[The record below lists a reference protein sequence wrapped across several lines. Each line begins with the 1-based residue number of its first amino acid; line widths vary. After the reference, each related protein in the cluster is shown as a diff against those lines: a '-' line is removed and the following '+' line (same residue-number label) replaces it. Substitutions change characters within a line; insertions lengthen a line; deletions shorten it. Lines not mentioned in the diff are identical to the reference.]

1 MSNRFNDAVIF
12 VTLTALLAFLA
23 LATDLYLP
31 AIPMM
36 TADLG
41 GSVSDGQLTL
51 SIFMVGVAF
60 GQVVFG
66 PLSDHFGRLPVIRAG
81 TAGFVAFSLISA
93 FAWSMQYM
101 WVARCL
107 HGFAAAS
114 GPVVARAIIRD
125 KYEGHR
131 AAQMMAWTSASMAT
145 LPLIAPTLGAFIA
158 TQFGWRATFLALAV
172 FALLPLAGLSAFD
185 QSYSEGNKS
194 GAKLTLMS
202 VLRTFKDCLTDRR
215 FIAYLVAGTLS
226 FSALFI
232 YLSTVSFFLSDVFN
246 IPTAYFGLAFAISVV
261 GFVIGSLTSA
271 QLVTIWG
278 QDQTLFVGA
287 TLCVVVSVLALTVAG
302 NAGSL
307 PIVLAALST
316 TFFFGIGLIS
326 ANASMGAVSLFAH
339 KAGAASAVYGSIH
352 ALSSA
357 TMGAIA
363 GILYNGRLVEP
374 IALMAVCSL
383 LGFVGAV
390 AVKRTQKLPV

>member
-1 MSNRFNDAVIF
+1 
-12 VTLTALLAFLA
+12 
-23 LATDLYLP
+23 
-31 AIPMM
+31 MM

-93 FAWSMQYM
+93 FAWSMEYM

-185 QSYSEGNKS
+185 KSYSEGNRS

-215 FIAYLVAGTLS
+215 FLAYLVAGTLS

-232 YLSTVSFFLSDVFN
+232 YLSTVSFFLSDVFD

-261 GFVIGSLTSA
+261 GFVIGSLASA

-278 QDQTLFVGA
+278 KIKHFYLAPLFV
-287 TLCVVVSVLALTVAG
+287 
-302 NAGSL
+302 
-307 PIVLAALST
+307 
-316 TFFFGIGLIS
+316 
-326 ANASMGAVSLFAH
+326 
-339 KAGAASAVYGSIH
+339 
-352 ALSSA
+352 
-357 TMGAIA
+357 
-363 GILYNGRLVEP
+363 
-374 IALMAVCSL
+374 
-383 LGFVGAV
+383 
-390 AVKRTQKLPV
+390 

>member
-1 MSNRFNDAVIF
+1 MSSRFNDAVIF
-12 VTLTALLAFLA
+12 LTLTALLAFLA

-51 SIFMVGVAF
+51 SIFMLGVAF
-60 GQVVFG
+60 GQIVFG

-81 TAGFVAFSLISA
+81 TAGFVAFSLISS
-93 FAWSMQYM
+93 FAWSMEYM

-158 TQFGWRATFLALAV
+158 TQFGWRATFIALAI
-172 FALLPLAGLSAFD
+172 FAVLPLAGLSTFD
-185 QSYSEGNKS
+185 KSFSEGNQS
-194 GAKLTLMS
+194 GSKLTLMS
-202 VLRTFKDCLTDRR
+202 VLHTFTECLTSRR
-215 FIAYLVAGTLS
+215 FLAYLAAGTMS
-226 FSALFI
+226 FSALFVF
-232 YLSTVSFFLSDVFN
+232 LSTVPFFFDDVFK
-246 IPTAYFGLAFAISVV
+246 IPTAYFGLAFATSVV
-261 GFVIGSLTSA
+261 GFVVGSLTSA
-271 QLVTIWG
+271 QLVTVWG
-278 QDQTLFVGA
+278 QDQTLFIGA
-287 TLCVVVSVLALTVAG
+287 SLCVVVSVLALTLAD
-302 NAGSL
+302 NAANL
-307 PIVLAALST
+307 PISLAALST

-357 TMGAIA
+357 SVGALA
-363 GILYNGRLVEP
+363 GVLYAGRLVEP
-374 IALMAVCSL
+374 VALMAFCSL
-383 LGFVGAV
+383 LGFFGAIG
-390 AVKRTQKLPV
+390 VKRLQKLPI

>member
-1 MSNRFNDAVIF
+1 MSNRLNDAVIF

-51 SIFMVGVAF
+51 SIFMVGVSF

-93 FAWSMQYM
+93 FAWSIEYM
-101 WVARCL
+101 WVARGL

-158 TQFGWRATFLALAV
+158 TQFGWRATFLALAF
-172 FALLPLAGLSAFD
+172 FAVLPLTGLSAFD
-185 QSYSEGNKS
+185 KSYSEGNQS
-194 GAKLTLMS
+194 GAKLTFTS
-202 VLRTFKDCLTDRR
+202 VLRTFKDCLTHRR
-215 FIAYLVAGTLS
+215 FLAYLAAGTLS

-232 YLSTVSFFLSDVFN
+232 YLSTVSFFLSDVFD

-261 GFVIGSLTSA
+261 GFVIGSLASA

-278 QDQTLFVGA
+278 QDQTLFFGA
-287 TLCVVVSVLALTVAG
+287 LLCVVVSVLALAL
-302 NAGSL
+302 ADKAASL
-307 PIVLAALST
+307 PLVITGLST

-352 ALSSA
+352 AFSSA

-383 LGFVGAV
+383 LGFCGAV
-390 AVKRTQKLPV
+390 AVKRTQKLPI

>member
-1 MSNRFNDAVIF
+1 MSSKLNDTVTFI
-12 VTLTALLAFLA
+12 TLTALLAFLA

-36 TADLG
+36 TEELG
-41 GSVSDGQLTL
+41 GSISDGQLTL
-51 SIFMVGVAF
+51 SLFMLGVAL
-60 GQVVFG
+60 GQIVFG
-66 PLSDHFGRLPVIRAG
+66 PLSDHFGRIPVIRAG
-81 TAGFVAFSLISA
+81 TAGFVGFSLISA
-93 FAWSMQYM
+93 FAWSMEYL

-158 TQFGWRATFLALAV
+158 TQFGWRAVFVVLAV
-172 FALLPLAGLSAFD
+172 FAVLPLAGLSAFD
-185 QSYSEGNKS
+185 KS
-194 GAKLTLMS
+194 FSDRNHNGEKLTILS
-202 VLRTFKDCLTDRR
+202 VLLTFKECLSNRR
-215 FIAYLVAGTLS
+215 FIAYLIAGTLS
-226 FSALFI
+226 FSALFV
-232 YLSTVSFFLSDVFN
+232 YLSTVSFFLSDVFSV
-246 IPTAYFGLAFAISVV
+246 PTSYFGLAFAISVV
-261 GFVIGSLTSA
+261 GFVIGSLVSA

-278 QDQTLFVGA
+278 QDQTLFFGA
-287 TLCVVVSVLALTVAG
+287 SLCLLVAMIGLTLANSAASIPMALAT
-302 NAGSL
+302 
-307 PIVLAALST
+307 LST

-357 TMGAIA
+357 CMGAIA
-363 GILYNGRLVEP
+363 GAVYRGAMFEP
-374 IALMAVCSL
+374 IALMTLCST
-383 LGFVGAV
+383 LGFAGA
-390 AVKRTQKLPV
+390 AALKRMPKNSV